1 MEKEVLKEE
10 NVNTDQQQY
19 VTQQNG
25 EVTEQQVVNEAEVA
39 AIEQREEISRS
50 DGLANQAEAN
60 ITDTAPADNRAVNKD
75 ETKPPISSA
84 EVSEQK
90 EKEQEIQPLQTQN
103 TDAANTSDSAEPL
116 EDITQPEMAGQSTD
130 DPNMLANKSEQALIS
145 VPVEQ
150 KTAATETTAI
160 PIEADSFQE
169 GAPLPKLMT
178 ASAGKGMSLP
188 TPHSASKLY
197 IYVSCTIP
205 KTL

>member
-1 MEKEVLKEE
+1 MEKEVLREE

-60 ITDTAPADNRAVNKD
+60 ITDTAPADNRVANKD
-75 ETKPPISSA
+75 DTKPPISS
-84 EVSEQK
+84 VILSEPK
-90 EKEQEIQPLQTQN
+90 EKEQEIQPPQTQN

-160 PIEADSFQE
+160 PIEADCFQE
-169 GAPLPKLMT
+169 GPPLPKLMT

-188 TPHSASKLY
+188 TPHSAGKLY

-205 KTL
+205 KAL